1 MKLSLIVVLLT
12 VASAALYAQQA
23 MPRVTAVEPDNG
35 KTGDV
40 LTISGEHLGKGEV
53 VELYLTDGKKDT
65 KVEVTD
71 QAATAIKFKIPKMA
85 AGRFAVMVL
94 TGGKEPKYIEEPAKV
109 TVQAQ

>member
-1 MKLSLIVVLLT
+1 LLT

-23 MPRVTAVEPDNG
+23 MPRVTSVEPDNG

-53 VELYLTDGKKDT
+53 MELYLTDGKKDT

-71 QAATAIKFKIPKMA
+71 QAPTAIKFKIPKIA

-94 TGGKEPKYIEEPAKV
+94 TGGKEPKYIEEPVKV
-109 TVQAQ
+109 TVQEP